1 LALPELALL
10 ALAGV
15 SFEFIYEE
23 APFPSCHAST
33 LIECPA
39 PGSPGS
45 ATEGEILAAWFG
57 GTDEGERDV
66 KIWGA
71 RRGREGWSK
80 PALLASDPMY
90 PCWNPVLFREERKDG
105 PARVWLFY
113 KAGRDPQSWSG
124 FFKSSDDEGRT
135 FGAAEILPAGI
146 LGPVKN
152 KPLLTPDG
160 EILCGTSVES
170 HGAWASWVDVL
181 DSTRKT
187 WRKHGPIS
195 VPGKPLGII
204 QPAVVPGDAP
214 GAYRMFTRSSEAIGR
229 ICIADSR
236 DGGKTWTDARPGSL
250 VNPDSG
256 IDAVRLADGRIVL
269 LHNDSARARTPLSI
283 SVSKDLGET
292 WKKAADLET
301 ERGEYSYPAVIELR
315 AGGVACTY
323 TWQRKR
329 IRFARIPAEALGE
342 R

>member
-1 LALPELALL
+1 MPLPELALCM
-10 ALAGV
+10 LAGV
-15 SFEFIYEE
+15 SYEFIYEE

-45 ATEGEILAAWFG
+45 ATEGEIFAAWFG

-80 PALLASDPMY
+80 PVLLASDPMY

-181 DSTRKT
+181 DSTRKR
-187 WRKHGPIS
+187 WRKHGPIF

-204 QPAVVPGDAP
+204 QPAVVAGDAP
-214 GAYRMFTRSSEAIGR
+214 GAYRMFTRSSGAIGK

-236 DGGKTWTDARPGSL
+236 DGGKTWTDARPGSPP
-250 VNPDSG
+250 NPDSG

-269 LHNDSARARTPLSI
+269 LHNDSTGARTPLSI

-292 WKKAADLET
+292 WKKALDLET
-301 ERGEYSYPAVIELR
+301 EPGEYSYPAVIELR
-315 AGGVACTY
+315 GGGVACTY

-329 IRFARIPAEALGE
+329 IRFARVPAEALDL